1 MTPGLRLPDVLSMPA
16 SRDIK
21 KIVGFGRRYS
31 KNWNLFHELSKY
43 IDVTDDDD
51 GS

>member
-1 MTPGLRLPDVLSMPA
+1 MTPGLRLPDVLPMPV
-16 SRDIK
+16 SGDIK

-31 KNWNLFHELSKY
+31 EYWSLFHKLPKY